1 MSEDW
6 DEVDFDNAHQMVN
19 QRRRYSR
26 KPKKTANLLSQL
38 MARKGYGQQKSTNE
52 IQEVWEKIATPLKDF
67 TRTGAVRRG
76 VLEIIVTSPAITQ
89 QLEFQKK
96 QLLAEL
102 NRQLP
107 QNKISEIRFRIGNVH

>member
-1 MSEDW
+1 MSDEW
-6 DEVDFDNAHQMVN
+6 DERDFDNAHRMVN

-26 KPKKTANLLSQL
+26 KPKKPANLLSQL
-38 MARKGYGQQKSTNE
+38 MARKGYGQQKSTTE
-52 IQEVWEKIATPLKDF
+52 LQEAWEKIAQPLKDF
-67 TRTGAVRRG
+67 TRTGVVRRG

-107 QNKISEIRFRIGNVH
+107 QNKISEIRFRIGNVN

>member
-1 MSEDW
+1 MSEEW
-6 DEVDFDNAHQMVN
+6 DEVDFDNAVHITN
-19 QRRRYSR
+19 QRRRFR
-26 KPKKTANLLSQL
+26 RRPKRPANLLSQL

-52 IQEVWEKIATPLKDF
+52 LQDAWEKAAHTMKDY

-76 VLEIIVTSPAITQ
+76 VLEVIVVSSAVTQ

-107 QNKISEIRFRIGNVH
+107 QNKISDIRFRIGNVH

>member
-1 MSEDW
+1 MADDW
-6 DEVDFDNAHQMVN
+6 DEIDFENACRMVK

-26 KPKKTANLLSQL
+26 KPKKPANLLSQL
-38 MARKGYGQQKSTNE
+38 MARKGYGQEKSTNE
-52 IQEVWEKIATPLKDF
+52 LQQVWEKIAMPLKDY
-67 TRTGAVRRG
+67 TRTGSVRRG
-76 VLEIIVTSPAITQ
+76 VLEVIVTSSAITQ

-107 QNKISEIRFRIGNVH
+107 QNKIREIRFRIGNVH